1 MAVVISDTGPLIAL
15 AGIGQLSL
23 LKSLFNSVIIPESVW
38 MESQVKTDDAAK
50 VIEEAVASG
59 WLTVESASMLKDF
72 PVSLGDGEQ
81 QAMQLAL
88 NSSSGSLLIMDDR
101 LARREALQ
109 LGISFIGTAR
119 VAWLAEKKGLAA
131 DARKL
136 LVAMA
141 EQGYFISPDLLLK
154 FE

>member
-50 VIEEAVASG
+50 VIKEAVASG
-59 WLTVESASMLKDF
+59 WLTVEPVSMLKDF

-81 QAMQLAL
+81 QAMRLAL
-88 NSSSGSLLIMDDR
+88 DSSDSLLIMDDR

-141 EQGYFISPDLLLK
+141 EKGYFISPDLLLK

>member
-1 MAVVISDTGPLIAL
+1 
-15 AGIGQLSL
+15 
-23 LKSLFNSVIIPESVW
+23 
-38 MESQVKTDDAAK
+38 
-50 VIEEAVASG
+50 
-59 WLTVESASMLKDF
+59 MLKDF
-72 PVSLGDGEQ
+72 PVSLDDGEQ

-88 NSSSGSLLIMDDR
+88 NRSDSLLIMDDR

>member
-1 MAVVISDTGPLIAL
+1 M
-15 AGIGQLSL
+15 SL
-23 LKSLFNSVIIPESVW
+23 LKSLFDSVIIPESVW

-50 VIEEAVASG
+50 VIKEAVASG
-59 WLTVESASMLKDF
+59 WLNVESVSMLKDF

-88 NSSSGSLLIMDDR
+88 NSSDSLLIMDDR

-119 VAWLAEKKGLAA
+119 VAWLAEKKGLAS